1 MARKYVA
8 VNYDSD
14 TQEKLRN
21 WCKEHGFDLT
31 VSYGGEEKKP
41 EDFTFHTTIFYTS
54 NDLGD
59 LDASYPEEMKRKTK
73 AVGFELLGEN
83 KNVPVLLVEK
93 TAGLNLLRTWY
104 DFLGFEDKW
113 PDWKPH
119 ISVSY
124 APTLPNLEHLRLPDF
139 DLVYDVIHWEDIKE
153 DEV

>member
-14 TQEKLRN
+14 TQKNLRD
-21 WCKEHGFDLT
+21 WCGQHGFDLT
-31 VSYGGEEKKP
+31 VSYSGEVKKS
-41 EDFTFHTTIFYTS
+41 EDFVFHTTIFYTS

-59 LDASYPEEMKRKTK
+59 MDAEYPEEMKRKTK
-73 AVGFELLGEN
+73 AVGFELFGED
-83 KNVPVLLVEK
+83 KNVPVLIVEK

-104 DFLGFEDKW
+104 EFLGFEDKW

-119 ISVSY
+119 ISISY
-124 APTLPNLEHLRLPDF
+124 SKDLPNIEHLTLPAF
-139 DLVYDVIHWEDIKE
+139 DLVYDVVHVEDIK